1 MLIFQYLHRHYGMQP
16 LFLEA
21 QMTVLTKVF
30 KTLTLK
36 IGDICDINSIPK
48 TYTKNIQW
56 EALYDEGST
65 LAYYV
70 YDRFK
75 DNSEHFATNRFLNIG
90 PYANQLYL
98 YKDSMAELAEQLQFK
113 VWTLHSFSFFIP

>member
-1 MLIFQYLHRHYGMQP
+1 MQP
-16 LFLEA
+16 LFLED
-21 QMTVLTKVF
+21 QMKVLAEVF
-30 KTLTLK
+30 KTSTLK
-36 IGDICDINSIPK
+36 IGDVCDINSIPK
-48 TYTKNIQW
+48 VYTKNIHW

-75 DNSEHFATNRFLNIG
+75 ENPEHFATNLFLNIG

-98 YKDSMAELAEQLQFK
+98 YKDSMAELTEQLQFK
-113 VWTLHSFSFFIP
+113 VRS

>member
-1 MLIFQYLHRHYGMQP
+1 MQP

-21 QMTVLTKVF
+21 QKTVLAKVF
-30 KTLTLK
+30 KTSTLK
-36 IGDICDINSIPK
+36 IGDICDISLIPK
-48 TYTKNIQW
+48 TYTKNIQR

-75 DNSEHFATNRFLNIG
+75 DNPEHFATNRFLNIG